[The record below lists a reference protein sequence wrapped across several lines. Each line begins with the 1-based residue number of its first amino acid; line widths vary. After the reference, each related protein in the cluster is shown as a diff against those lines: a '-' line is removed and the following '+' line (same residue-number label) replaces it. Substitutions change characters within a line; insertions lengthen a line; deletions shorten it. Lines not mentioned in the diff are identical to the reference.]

1 MEVYE
6 VFRRSGHKD
15 PFEHCGAV
23 IAPDPE
29 MALLM
34 SKECFVR
41 RREGDH
47 LWVVRRS
54 DIHSFSDESLLEI
67 AADKSYR
74 FPQGY
79 RDVVQKR
86 ELARRRARELGAI
99 AGDIRGGT
107 KIERKQARHGV
118 PQ

>member
-6 VFRRSGHKD
+6 VFRRHGHKE

-29 MALLM
+29 MALIM
-34 SKECFVR
+34 AKECFLR
-41 RREGDH
+41 RREGEH

-54 DIHSFSDESLLEI
+54 DIHSFQDESLLEI

-74 FPQGY
+74 FNEGY

-86 ELARRRARELGAI
+86 EKAKLRAKELAS
-99 AGDIRGGT
+99 
-107 KIERKQARHGV
+107 
-118 PQ
+118 